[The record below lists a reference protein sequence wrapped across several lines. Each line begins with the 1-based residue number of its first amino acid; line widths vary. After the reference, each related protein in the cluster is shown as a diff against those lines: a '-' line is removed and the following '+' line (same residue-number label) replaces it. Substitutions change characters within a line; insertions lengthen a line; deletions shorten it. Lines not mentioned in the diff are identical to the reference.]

1 MISYPSFAT
10 LLLTDEDPYVDV
22 DVIHDLALLILMRR
36 EAEVKTTRF
45 YAWNHP
51 ALLFALLPLF
61 L

>member
-1 MISYPSFAT
+1 MCKCMISYPSFAT

-45 YAWNHP
+45 YA
-51 ALLFALLPLF
+51 
-61 L
+61 